1 LDVPDD
7 LRAHFD
13 NVLTGETVEVAAT
26 TEGRGMALGRALAG
40 FPVVLRVRTA

>member
-7 LRAHFD
+7 LGAHFD

-26 TEGRGMALGRALAG
+26 TEGRCMALGRALAG
-40 FPVVLRVRTA
+40 FPVALRVRTA